1 MQRSKTPVKGAAVF
15 VAACVELGP
24 GLQVDHA
31 GRQIAGELLGLGET
45 PLRAAVDKLPATGD
59 ARAQVLLLGM
69 VLAAL
74 EGRLCGVPRCVHC
87 SQVLTNLGG
96 INVRDGMS
104 HGGSASKRF
113 RSGLRLFRLRCMSW
127 RSKGF
132 GVCSGR

>member
-1 MQRSKTPVKGAAVF
+1 VDGSAAIGKLVDS
-15 VAACVELGP
+15 LGT
-24 GLQVDHA
+24 G
-31 GRQIAGELLGLGET
+31 
-45 PLRAAVDKLPATGD
+45 GD
-59 ARAQVLLLGM
+59 ARAQIITLALVLGS
-69 VLAAL
+69 L
-74 EGRLCGVPRCVHC
+74 EARLCGVPRCVHC

-104 HGGSASKRF
+104 HGGSASERF